1 MKRQVLRFT
10 TLILLGLWLWLP
22 NGLAASDQI
31 QWHSFSDGMNR
42 AKFENK
48 KVFLHFYAVW
58 CVFCAEMAQKAF
70 KDPAV
75 IGSLNENFIPIR
87 VDVDQDME
95 TASMFRIQ
103 GLPET
108 LFIAEN
114 GDIISRRPGYISPD
128 QLKDMLGVI
137 IAQGAE
143 PAQNP

>member
-1 MKRQVLRFT
+1 MKPQVIRFLA
-10 TLILLGLWLWLP
+10 LILVGLWVWLP
-22 NGLAASDQI
+22 YGVAASTQI
-31 QWHSFSDGMNR
+31 QWHSFSDGMAR
-42 AKFENK
+42 GKFENK
-48 KVFLHFYAVW
+48 KVFLHFYADW

-75 IGSLNENFIPIR
+75 IASLNENFIPIR

-95 TASMFRIQ
+95 TASMFRIK

-128 QLKDMLGVI
+128 QLKEMLSVI

-143 PAQNP
+143 QSQNP